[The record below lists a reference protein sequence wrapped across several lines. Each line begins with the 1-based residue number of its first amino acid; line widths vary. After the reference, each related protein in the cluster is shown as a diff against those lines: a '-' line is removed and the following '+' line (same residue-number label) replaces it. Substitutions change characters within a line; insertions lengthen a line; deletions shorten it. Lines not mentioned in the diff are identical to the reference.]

1 MTRTIITC
9 FIFLVF
15 TFLVSGCANN
25 PTVHLY
31 GKYLEE
37 PKRQALTEKLKEQG
51 LNVEANNFDFPTAVN
66 SNTLLYSLLLRSP
79 EVIDRT
85 ASIAE
90 LEGFPI
96 TNMQAL
102 TQGNH
107 WYTKDSLALFLF
119 PDGRKPKGTLLA
131 QDLTN
136 TYKGESCGDGQ
147 RLTLN
152 KNGTYQLTLKTINNA
167 VNTKGHWKFRQF
179 PYLELQE
186 LNSPYANYYFEISQ
200 IKSEDK
206 VSKLNLTQL
215 QLLNANSANPLASEC
230 VFIHGIRI

>member
-1 MTRTIITC
+1 MTKTIITC
-9 FIFLVF
+9 FLTLACAFLIG
-15 TFLVSGCANN
+15 GCANN

-37 PKRQALTEKLKEQG
+37 SKLQALTEKFKEQG
-51 LNVEANNFDFPTAVN
+51 LNVDANEFDFPTAVN

-79 EVIDRT
+79 DVIDKA

-119 PDGRKPKGTLLA
+119 PDGRKPQGTLLA

-152 KNGTYQLTLKTINNA
+152 KNGTYQLTLKTINNV

>member
-1 MTRTIITC
+1 VTKTIITC
-9 FIFLVF
+9 FLTLACAFLIG
-15 TFLVSGCANN
+15 GCANN

-37 PKRQALTEKLKEQG
+37 SKLQALTEKFKEQG
-51 LNVEANNFDFPTAVN
+51 LNVDANEFDFPTAVN

-79 EVIDRT
+79 DVIDKA

-119 PDGRKPKGTLLA
+119 PDGRKPNYSYFQMA
-131 QDLTN
+131 EN
-136 TYKGESCGDGQ
+136 PRVRFSP
-147 RLTLN
+147 
-152 KNGTYQLTLKTINNA
+152 KT
-167 VNTKGHWKFRQF
+167 
-179 PYLELQE
+179 
-186 LNSPYANYYFEISQ
+186 SQ
-200 IKSEDK
+200 IHTKERIAEMA
-206 VSKLNLTQL
+206 
-215 QLLNANSANPLASEC
+215 NA
-230 VFIHGIRI
+230 

>member
-1 MTRTIITC
+1 MTKTIITC
-9 FIFLVF
+9 FITLAF
-15 TFLVSGCANN
+15 TSLISGCVNN
-25 PTVHLY
+25 PKVHLY
-31 GKYLEE
+31 GKYLET
-37 PKRQALTEKLKEQG
+37 PKLQALTEKLEKQG
-51 LNVEANNFDFPTAVN
+51 LNVEANEFDFPTTVN

-79 EVIDRT
+79 EVIDKT

-107 WYTKDSLALFLF
+107 WYTKDSVALFLF
-119 PDGRKPKGTLLA
+119 PDGKKPNGTLLA

-136 TYKGESCGDGQ
+136 TYKGENCGDGH

-152 KNGTYQLTLKTINNA
+152 KNGTYQLILQTVNKE

-200 IKSEDK
+200 IESEDK

>member
-9 FIFLVF
+9 FVFLVF
-15 TFLVSGCANN
+15 TFLVTGCANK
-25 PTVHLY
+25 PTVHVY
-31 GKYLEE
+31 GKYLDT
-37 PKRQALTEKLKEQG
+37 PKLHSLTEKLKEQG
-51 LNVEANNFDFPTAVN
+51 LNVEANEFDFPTTVN

-136 TYKGESCGDGQ
+136 TYLS
-147 RLTLN
+147 L
-152 KNGTYQLTLKTINNA
+152 
-167 VNTKGHWKFRQF
+167 
-179 PYLELQE
+179 
-186 LNSPYANYYFEISQ
+186 
-200 IKSEDK
+200 
-206 VSKLNLTQL
+206 
-215 QLLNANSANPLASEC
+215 
-230 VFIHGIRI
+230 IHI

>member
-1 MTRTIITC
+1 VTKTIITC
-9 FIFLVF
+9 FITLASAFLIG
-15 TFLVSGCANN
+15 GCANN

-37 PKRQALTEKLKEQG
+37 PKLQALTEKLEEQG
-51 LNVEANNFDFPTAVN
+51 LNVEANNFDFPTTVN
-66 SNTLLYSLLLRSP
+66 SNTLLYSLLLRSS
-79 EVIDRT
+79 EVIDKT

-90 LEGFPI
+90 FEGYPI
-96 TNMQAL
+96 INMQAL

-119 PDGRKPKGTLLA
+119 PDGRKPKGTLLT

-136 TYKGESCGDGQ
+136 TYKGENCGDGQ

-152 KNGTYQLTLKTINNA
+152 KNGTYQLTLKTINNE

-200 IKSEDK
+200 IESEDK

-215 QLLNANSANPLASEC
+215 QLLNANSTNPLASEC